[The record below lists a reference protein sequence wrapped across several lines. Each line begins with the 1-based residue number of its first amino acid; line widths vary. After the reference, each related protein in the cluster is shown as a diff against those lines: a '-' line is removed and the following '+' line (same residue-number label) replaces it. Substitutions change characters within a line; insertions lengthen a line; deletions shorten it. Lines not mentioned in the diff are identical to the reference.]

1 MLLIGAINQY
11 LSWRETKVVFKS
23 FDVDTVY
30 GVTKGWRETKV
41 VFKCDNFT

>member
-1 MLLIGAINQY
+1 MQEAYIGCGATC
-11 LSWRETKVVFKS
+11 WRETKVVFKS